1 VRTLLIIVN
10 CPDFFL
16 SHRKELAIEAV
27 NRGFEV
33 VIATGDGD
41 ATREIVSLGFE
52 HHHLRISRFNNSLV
66 DEVLAAFDVFKLC
79 RRLNPDL
86 LHLVTLKPILYG
98 GITARLL
105 RLPAVI
111 FAVAGLGSVFVGG
124 TVRYKAL
131 RYLIL
136 WIFKF
141 IFKHPNFKVIIQNSN
156 DFKLF
161 ETCCNLRHD
170 SMEMIKGSGVSLS
183 IYKPS
188 VKIKKSSTA
197 VVLFAARLLKEKGI
211 LDFIEAARILNQKNM
226 KLKFRVFGRL
236 DNQSPRSVSY
246 DVIQSA
252 VSENLIEYCGE
263 TNDVAKEMRRASIF
277 VYPSYYGE
285 GVPKVLLEAAACGLP
300 IVTTDHPGCRDAI
313 LDNITGVLVP
323 AKSPADLAFAI
334 EQVLGDKSRLAS
346 MRESARI
353 LAEQKFSVD
362 EVVSSHIK
370 IYHDILTKN
379 KKHV

>member
-1 VRTLLIIVN
+1 
-10 CPDFFL
+10 
-16 SHRKELAIEAV
+16 
-27 NRGFEV
+27 
-33 VIATGDGD
+33 
-41 ATREIVSLGFE
+41 
-52 HHHLRISRFNNSLV
+52 
-66 DEVLAAFDVFKLC
+66 
-79 RRLNPDL
+79 
-86 LHLVTLKPILYG
+86 
-98 GITARLL
+98 
-105 RLPAVI
+105 
-111 FAVAGLGSVFVGG
+111 
-124 TVRYKAL
+124 
-131 RYLIL
+131 
-136 WIFKF
+136 
-141 IFKHPNFKVIIQNSN
+141 
-156 DFKLF
+156 
-161 ETCCNLRHD
+161 
-170 SMEMIKGSGVSLS
+170 M
-183 IYKPS
+183 
-188 VKIKKSSTA
+188 
-197 VVLFAARLLKEKGI
+197 KEKGI